1 MVPMSIPRSC
11 RGFSLLEL
19 VVTVAILGIAGAIT
33 LPTLFSPR
41 EDEKLNNASKAIVAW
56 LDDLRR
62 QAMQTSVPCTAT
74 WDTSTG
80 TLSGQCGD
88 NASSTLKINHEIY
101 GGIQDISITIESVQ
115 DTDVDPNANKTKWI
129 FTPKG
134 TSTTQREA
142 RLTLGNNSEQGRCI
156 QLTSPIGFV
165 KAAKLTSGVCDYT
178 SIY

>member
-1 MVPMSIPRSC
+1 MVPMNIPRSS
-11 RGFSLLEL
+11 RGFSLIEL

-56 LDDLRR
+56 LDDLRH
-62 QAMQTSVPCTAT
+62 QAIQTSVPCTAT
-74 WDTSTG
+74 WDISKG
-80 TLSGQCGD
+80 TLAGECGG
-88 NASSTLKINHEIY
+88 NASGTLDINNEIY
-101 GGIQDISITIESVQ
+101 GGIQDISITIEEITSV
-115 DTDVDPNANKTKWI
+115 DTTKWV

-142 RLTLGNNSEQGRCI
+142 RLTLGNNSEHGRCI

-165 KAAKLTSGVCDYT
+165 KAAKLTSDVCDYT